1 MLFRIITTVL
11 EWGTGRTTRT
21 TRCIT
26 TVGLAI
32 ADSIHLVTILM
43 VSTHTVTIPTV
54 HTIRTGD
61 TITIH
66 TGMEWV
72 DKVGVDMAMVMVGT
86 ATVGTTQVVVGAA
99 QRVTEKQRV

>member
-1 MLFRIITTVL
+1 MLFRIITVAL
-11 EWGTGRTTRT
+11 EWDSGHTI
-21 TRCIT
+21 RCIT
-26 TVGLAI
+26 MEVLVI
-32 ADSIHLVTILM
+32 MDSIHLVTILM

-72 DKVGVDMAMVMVGT
+72 D
-86 ATVGTTQVVVGAA
+86 
-99 QRVTEKQRV
+99 